1 MIDTDIMDNK
11 EKNPHAGH
19 RERLR
24 GRFLASDLEGFSD
37 HEVLELLLCY
47 AIPRRDV
54 NDMAHALIERFGS
67 LAGVLDAP
75 ASELMTISGIGEQA
89 AVLIKLVP
97 QLTRKYQLSGVK
109 GSSKPVLDT
118 VEKAGE
124 FFIPRFQSM
133 TEETVYMVGLDKRCR
148 IINVHTIGEGDE
160 FKAVASAK
168 KLVELAV
175 QGKAE
180 SVLLA
185 HNHPGGIPIPSV
197 EDVAATRQ
205 LAAALRSVG
214 IKLTD
219 HFVVVGNEFASM
231 SECGYME

>member
-1 MIDTDIMDNK
+1 MDNK

-24 GRFLASDLEGFSD
+24 RRFLTSGLEGFSD

-67 LAGVLDAP
+67 LAGALDAP
-75 ASELMTISGIGEQA
+75 ASELMTIPGIGEQA
-89 AVLIKLVP
+89 AVLIKLIP
-97 QLTRKYQLSGVK
+97 QLTRKYQLSGIK
-109 GSSKPVLDT
+109 GSGKPVLDT

-124 FFIPRFQSM
+124 FIIPYFQSL
-133 TEETVYMVGLDKRCR
+133 TEETAYMLCLDKRCR
-148 IINVHTIGEGDE
+148 LISVQTVGSGDE
-160 FKAVASAK
+160 FKTVTSSKTLVA
-168 KLVELAV
+168 LAV
-175 QGKAE
+175 QSKAH

-185 HNHPGGIPIPSV
+185 HNHPGGAPIPSV

-205 LAAALRSVG
+205 LTAALRSVG
-214 IKLTD
+214 IALTD
-219 HFVVVGNEFASM
+219 HFIVVGNEFASM
-231 SECGYME
+231 NECGYME

>member
-1 MIDTDIMDNK
+1 MIMDSK

-24 GRFLASDLEGFSD
+24 RRFLASGLEGFSD

-67 LAGVLDAP
+67 LAGVMDAP
-75 ASELMTISGIGEQA
+75 ASELMTIAGIGEQA

-97 QLTRKYQLSGVK
+97 QLTRKYQLSGIK
-109 GSSKPVLDT
+109 GSGKPVLDT

-124 FFIPRFQSM
+124 FIIPYFQSM
-133 TEETVYMVGLDKRCR
+133 TEETVYMLCLDKRCR
-148 IINVHTIGEGDE
+148 LLGVHTIGRGDE
-160 FKAVASAK
+160 FKTVTSAK
-168 KLVELAV
+168 KLIELAV
-175 QGKAE
+175 QGKAQ

-185 HNHPGGIPIPSV
+185 HNHPGGAPVPSV

-205 LAAALRSVG
+205 MAAALHSVG
-214 IKLTD
+214 IALTD
-219 HFVVVGNEFASM
+219 HLIVVGNEFASM
-231 SECGYME
+231 SECGYMD